1 VDDPRKRELKNVE
14 TVWAQVPGRVLENSW
29 LLRRTV
35 AVLAADIADNAQIN
49 ESRGVEAGKLAE
61 HDETRYL

>member
-1 VDDPRKRELKNVE
+1 
-14 TVWAQVPGRVLENSW
+14 
-29 LLRRTV
+29 LRRTV

>member
-1 VDDPRKRELKNVE
+1 MLRPYGPG
-14 TVWAQVPGRVLENSW
+14 PGRVLENSW
-29 LLRRTV
+29 FLRRTV

-49 ESRGVEAGKLAE
+49 ENRGVETGKLAE

>member
-1 VDDPRKRELKNVE
+1 MEKNRRLLSLDPV
-14 TVWAQVPGRVLENSW
+14 RVLENSW
-29 LLRRTV
+29 FLRRTV

-49 ESRGVEAGKLAE
+49 ENRGVEAGKLGE

>member
-1 VDDPRKRELKNVE
+1 MVLFSLDESSKE
-14 TVWAQVPGRVLENSW
+14 GRGCIAEALENRW
-29 LLRRTV
+29 FRKRTV

-49 ESRGVEAGKLAE
+49 ENRGVETGKLAE